1 MNIITIIGT
10 RPQLIKSKILSQTF
24 KKYHI
29 QEQIIHT
36 SQHYDPNMSD
46 VFFTELDMQPPLHT
60 LKLAPNQTRLQRLFM
75 MSSQITP
82 LIKSQKPDFV
92 LVYGDTDSTLA
103 GAFSAHLCHIPLIH
117 IEAGLRSLNHSMP
130 EEQNRILTDSLARLL
145 FTPTTTATKNLIN
158 EKIPTHTITQ
168 SGDIVLDL
176 ALYFATKA
184 KLPKPI
190 LLDSTS
196 WQNLNSS
203 LPQGFFKH
211 FCLATLH
218 RSTNLNKQNL
228 ESIFKALDS
237 ISAQTPILFPLHPH
251 TKTHLLRYKIA
262 PKHIIFCQPLS
273 YLEMSFCLQNAIC
286 VFSDS
291 GGLQRESFFFKK
303 PHITLREE
311 SEWQELLTHRFSIL
325 TGADT
330 QKILSTYHHKDRL
343 FNTDFSMP
351 IFGNGRACEIIAKT
365 LKEL

>member
-1 MNIITIIGT
+1 
-10 RPQLIKSKILSQTF
+10 
-24 KKYHI
+24 
-29 QEQIIHT
+29 
-36 SQHYDPNMSD
+36 
-46 VFFTELDMQPPLHT
+46 MQPPLHT

-262 PKHIIFCQPLS
+262 PKHIVFCQPLS